1 MSKKATHGRLKSL
14 EIKRTAN
21 GISVRHEHEP
31 PKKPAPK
38 SGQAYMTDDYDS
50 RHKEYS
56 FNDHGAAAA
65 HVNDHMAQ
73 LFGEAD
79 ADDDEADGK
88 DEQPP
93 RSPKDVKAAPRFV
106 RR

>member
-1 MSKKATHGRLKSL
+1 MSKNAAHGRLKSL

-38 SGQAYMTDDYDS
+38 SGTAYPMDS
-50 RHKEYS
+50 YEDRHKEYS

-73 LFGEAD
+73 LFGGAEPDEDDSHEA
-79 ADDDEADGK
+79 
-88 DEQPP
+88 P
-93 RSPKDVKAAPRFV
+93 RRPKDVKPAGRFV